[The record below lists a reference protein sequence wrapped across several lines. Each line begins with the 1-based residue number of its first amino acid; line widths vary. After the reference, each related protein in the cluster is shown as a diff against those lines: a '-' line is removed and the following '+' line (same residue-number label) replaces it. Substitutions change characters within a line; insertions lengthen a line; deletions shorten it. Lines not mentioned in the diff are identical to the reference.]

1 LSSLASSSAPQQAL
15 LVGIS
20 QYHLFGKLRAT
31 DDVSGMQQALASPT
45 ICAYPPERISVLEE
59 TAATRE
65 AILTSLDELCRQ
77 ASAPGSRTF
86 FYFSGHGSRDE
97 RGASYLVAVDSSKA
111 DLAGTA
117 ISAQELARRLDRCA
131 GEVTVVLDCCYAG
144 GMADAI
150 ARTELDA
157 FSEALRQAMGA
168 QNRVLFAACRPHGQA
183 GISRDAPYGRFT
195 GYFLQG
201 LHGKASTDGTNVTV
215 QQLFNYVQRQV
226 YYWSRE
232 AQQVSFI
239 ASTEEFYSLT
249 RYPTPIPPQA
259 IFEKDV
265 YLAYDTGDDIVRH
278 WVERNLTPELE
289 RAGCSV
295 WDYDTIGELAIDFQE
310 AMVKSKYTVVLLTP
324 GYLRSRFEE
333 VRTAAALMQA
343 VHQRCPRFIPI
354 EREKCSV
361 PPAIGAFTRLDFTDA
376 NLMGRKREMERL
388 IKRLKKEPH
397 LR

>member
-1 LSSLASSSAPQQAL
+1 LSSLTSSSAPQQAL

-20 QYHLFGKLRAT
+20 QYHLFEKLRAT

-195 GYFLQG
+195 GHMIDG
-201 LHGKASTDGTNVTV
+201 LRGKASTDGLDVTV
-215 QQLFNYVQRQV
+215 LGLFNYVSKHAVHSSGKVQHP
-226 YYWSRE
+226 
-232 AQQVSFI
+232 SFI
-239 ASTEEFYSLT
+239 ANIETDYPLT
-249 RYPTPIPPQA
+249 RYPEPIKPSVV
-259 IFEKDV
+259 FEKDV
-265 YLAYDTGDDIVRH
+265 FLLYDREDAIQRDWI
-278 WVERNLTPELE
+278 ERTLQPELARNE
-289 RAGCSV
+289 CTV
-295 WDYDTIGELAIDFQE
+295 WDYDPLGSMVFDIEEAI
-310 AMVKSKYTVVLLTP
+310 VKCKYVVVLITP
-324 GYLRSRFEE
+324 AYLRNRMNELKA
-333 VRTAAALMQA
+333 TMALMQA
-343 VHQRCPRFIPI
+343 VETRTPRFLTVKTEPTALPYHF
-354 EREKCSV
+354 KLF
-361 PPAIGAFTRLDFTDA
+361 AGLDLSDA